1 MIMTIIITVKYD
13 FTVYSSVY
21 ITVILYYLYNLT
33 YNKVLISN
41 IIQGEYA

>member
-21 ITVILYYLYNLT
+21 ITAFLYYLYNVT

>member
-13 FTVYSSVY
+13 FIVYSSVY
-21 ITVILYYLYNLT
+21 ITAFLYHLCNVT
-33 YNKVLISN
+33 YNKVLKPN